1 MKRLLLSSLFV
12 CALAAAPAYAALQ
25 AGAKAPDFQAQ
36 ASLGGKEFTFKLKDA
51 LKKKEVSED
60 EERRTQDDIQ
70 KLTDRFVAEVDKLL
84 ADKEKDLMAV

>member
-1 MKRLLLSSLFV
+1 M
-12 CALAAAPAYAALQ
+12 
-25 AGAKAPDFQAQ
+25 
-36 ASLGGKEFTFKLKDA
+36 KDA

-84 ADKEKDLMAV
+84 AEKEKDLMAI